1 MVTKGQKANKLYRLI
16 GNIVVGGAVVIT
28 PAVYNSD
35 DTKL

>member
-16 GNIVVGGAVVIT
+16 GNIVVGGAAIIT
-28 PAVYNSD
+28 PAVYNAD